1 MASLQPALAALVAQ
15 VLETDDV
22 KPQQLLDL
30 VVQQMLDPSD
40 RRVAQHRPSQ
50 VVCRDKA
57 HAVALTTSLAAIG
70 VRCGVLTEPPGMP
83 GYISIVSKQLV
94 KAGQAADGA
103 AADRPGRS
111 PCAWCWCG
119 DHAHR
124 SVVQAG
130 LLSGDGVTEALA
142 TEVVAAAAQ
151 IYARRPWTRLSER
164 QLLRCAVRSA
174 VPCCDQTLTGDAGLA
189 QGASG

>member
-119 DHAHR
+119 DHAH
-124 SVVQAG
+124 
-130 LLSGDGVTEALA
+130 
-142 TEVVAAAAQ
+142 
-151 IYARRPWTRLSER
+151 
-164 QLLRCAVRSA
+164 VRSCKQ
-174 VPCCDQTLTGDAGLA
+174 VCCREMESRKRWPPKLLQPPRRSIPDARGLA
-189 QGASG
+189 CRSASC